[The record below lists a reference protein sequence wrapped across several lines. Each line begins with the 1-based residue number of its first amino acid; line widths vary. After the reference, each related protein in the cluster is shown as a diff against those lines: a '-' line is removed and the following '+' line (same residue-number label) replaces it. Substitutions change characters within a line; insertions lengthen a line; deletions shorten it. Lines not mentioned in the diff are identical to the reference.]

1 MEEVR
6 GVQGVEVPSP
16 PVIGRADRLRS
27 LYFIA
32 AAVLA
37 ALVPLILFA
46 GLWVRSELDKGQR
59 ELETYLTHRADGLA
73 QRLDGDIHQQFSVL
87 QAIASSPSLDQP
99 NLPEFHASALR
110 MLSAMPQWATL
121 ALFDPADGR
130 QIVNTIRP
138 VGSDLPVT

>member
-16 PVIGRADRLRS
+16 PVIGRADRLRT

-59 ELETYLTHRADGLA
+59 DLETYLANGADGLG
-73 QRLDGDIHQQFSVL
+73 QRVDSEIRQQFSVL
-87 QAIASSPSLDQP
+87 QAIAGAPSLDEP
-99 NLPEFHASALR
+99 NLLYFHA
-110 MLSAMPQWATL
+110 
-121 ALFDPADGR
+121 
-130 QIVNTIRP
+130 
-138 VGSDLPVT
+138 